1 MQTTPKRPPRT
12 PRTPKAAAPPSSA
25 RRPPAPRP
33 STMSLVERIT
43 ELQIRQVPLDTFA
56 NAMTPLLLDA
66 LETPAG
72 ALLLY
77 HAESE
82 ALELIGSR
90 GLSAAGL
97 RHLEKLRRGAP
108 DSWEIPLHGLMN
120 RKAYIIERPDDHPFV
135 PELVSREVV
144 PRAANLASI
153 PLYRGPLPVGVLLA
167 IADRRAIGEREIFAC
182 VLAFDALALALDG
195 YVRARAWTSP
205 SIADGAADAAP
216 ASTAES
222 AVACE
227 PWVDP
232 GELASRL
239 ETERGG
245 EQAAGD
251 ALAARLAETER
262 RLAAAHAAIERA
274 TASRVT
280 LVADA
285 DAQRRS
291 ALAAEQ
297 QRAEHEIDEMRDM
310 LAAREREMQA
320 ARDHLETELR
330 TVETTHE
337 AELGSL
343 RATNEAEL
351 RAATAAR
358 DATIADGGRALA
370 AIRAEH
376 ERTCAALTDERDQAR
391 VAAAEAGG
399 LVRQLRSTVEAAAR
413 ERDDLRGAHAEA
425 SARRDTA
432 LADASR
438 LGDEAAELRAEVGR
452 LREER
457 ARVVAAVDEPGA
469 EPALVIRALHEKV
482 ASLESEI
489 AAHAAERAEVARRA
503 ASQAERLAQQ
513 LAAQHREAD
522 ELRSTHERS
531 VTELRAAH
539 ARDLDDL
546 RVSGERALAAAI
558 GEQERVGADRDA
570 QHEAALAALRSAHA
584 EELTRA
590 VTERDAQ
597 RHEAE
602 GLATQCDDLEGR
614 LAWALAERE
623 EAASAAAV
631 RERAALA
638 RLEAARRDVLAER
651 ARLADERDA
660 AERARLDAARRM
672 TALEEDV
679 VARDE
684 RATALQRELEEQVA
698 QLSAARAE
706 IARLEEDRERVLAV
720 VDDPGTE
727 PAAVIQA
734 LRERVAS
741 FEAQVRGIDEERAQA
756 ATRAASDAEQAEHR
770 VALVRRELAEARAQ
784 HRAGLE
790 EAQTTARRELEAGVA
805 EQRREREADATAH
818 REEIAA
824 LRDAAERVDAERRSA
839 IGHLERDRDAALA
852 GVRALRAVVTERE
865 ASLHDRDDALAD
877 VGAARARVEEVAA
890 TTAAELASIR
900 TAGAALATERDALQA
915 RVATLVAADAER
927 AAQLAALRQERASE
941 QAARVESE
949 SRAEQLATELAVIQ
963 AEALR
968 LREDRARVLA
978 AVDDEGAEPAAVV
991 RALRERLVAVEGQLE
1006 AYAAERA
1013 ELGRRAAAEA
1023 RAAEERL
1030 AIVRAE
1036 RDAAESEYR
1045 REREAAEAE
1054 RQRDHELAD
1063 AEHARERDAIE
1074 AERRREGDHVEA
1086 GHRREFETL
1095 RAAHARTVEETVG
1108 EHRRL
1113 VEEIARVHRGK
1124 LAELATAHER
1134 ALTERGAEIT
1144 RLDSERRAMLKQAET
1159 LRAAL
1164 AAAEQARD
1172 AAQRARGAGAALSIA
1187 TPPHATT
1194 PIAGDGAA
1202 GALDVST
1209 PSFET
1214 AASST
1219 SSATSTDESAAPA
1232 ISSTP
1237 TIEVVQRDGH
1247 HILESD
1253 AARWELIYAALSAA
1267 LPPTAG
1273 RSLMIANLLA
1283 AFPSRLYDLTAAA
1296 TAGTMLVGYAADAH
1310 DRSCILG
1317 AVRCFVDPPTAAEA
1331 AAVLEAMPRGTR
1343 RVLTLSEDVEAFL
1356 EAKIGL
1362 AKAGHSVSMAC
1373 DAKQATDLLGM
1384 LTPDAVF
1391 VDVRTAPTAASEF
1404 LSALAPE
1411 SGRVV
1416 VVLVHG
1422 DPAGNLLPCVIQR
1435 LLRPAPLDPA
1445 ALVETCRAVLAGPP
1459 SAAARSAPVKAI
1471 RPFERPKPALP
1482 RKPLARRLIPRRR

>member
-1 MQTTPKRPPRT
+1 
-12 PRTPKAAAPPSSA
+12 
-25 RRPPAPRP
+25 
-33 STMSLVERIT
+33 MSLVERIT

-56 NAMTPLLLDA
+56 NAITPLLLDA
-66 LETPAG
+66 LDTPAG

-97 RHLEKLRRGAP
+97 RHLEKLRRGAA

-167 IADRRAIGEREIFAC
+167 IADRRAIGEREIFAY

-205 SIADGAADAAP
+205 SIADGAADVAP

-274 TASRVT
+274 TANRVT

-291 ALAAEQ
+291 ALVAEQ

-320 ARDHLETELR
+320 ARDHVETALR
-330 TVETTHE
+330 TAETTHE

-343 RATNEAEL
+343 RATHEAEL

-358 DATIADGGRALA
+358 DATIADGERALA

-376 ERTCAALTDERDQAR
+376 ERTCAALTDERDHAR

-399 LVRQLRSTVEAAAR
+399 LVRQLRSTVDAAAR
-413 ERDDLRGAHAEA
+413 ERDDLRSAHAEA
-425 SARRDTA
+425 SARRDAA
-432 LADASR
+432 LTDASR

-457 ARVVAAVDEPGA
+457 ARVIAAVDEPGA

-503 ASQAERLAQQ
+503 ASQAEQLAQQ
-513 LAAQHREAD
+513 LAAQHREVD
-522 ELRSTHERS
+522 ELRSAHERS
-531 VTELRAAH
+531 VAEMRAAH
-539 ARDLDDL
+539 ARGLDDL
-546 RVSGERALAAAI
+546 RVGGERALAAAI
-558 GEQERVGADRDA
+558 GEQERVRADRDT

-590 VTERDAQ
+590 ATERDAR
-597 RHEAE
+597 RHEVE

-623 EAASAAAV
+623 EAAAAAAV

-660 AERARLDAARRM
+660 AERARLDAVRRM

-698 QLSAARAE
+698 QLSAARTE

-784 HRAGLE
+784 HRAALE
-790 EAQTTARRELEAGVA
+790 EAQTTARRELEAAVA

-824 LRDAAERVDAERRSA
+824 SRDAAERVDAERRSA

-865 ASLHDRDDALAD
+865 ASLRDRDDALAD

-900 TAGAALATERDALQA
+900 KAGAALATERDALQA
-915 RVATLVAADAER
+915 RVETLVAADAER

-941 QAARVESE
+941 QAARVQSE

-978 AVDDEGAEPAAVV
+978 AVDDESAEPAAVV
-991 RALRERLVAVEGQLE
+991 RALRERLAGVEGQLE

-1054 RQRDHELAD
+1054 RQRDRELAD
-1063 AEHARERDAIE
+1063 AEHAREREVIE
-1074 AERRREGDHVEA
+1074 AERRRERGAVEA
-1086 GHRREFETL
+1086 EHRREFETL
-1095 RAAHARTVEETVG
+1095 RAAHARTVEETVS

-1113 VEEIARVHRGK
+1113 VEEIARAHRSE

-1159 LRAAL
+1159 LRAVL
-1164 AAAEQARD
+1164 AAAQARD

-1194 PIAGDGAA
+1194 PIAGDRAA
-1202 GALDVST
+1202 GAHDVGT
-1209 PSFET
+1209 QSFET

-1296 TAGTMLVGYAADAH
+1296 TAGTTLVAYAADAH

-1373 DAKQATDLLGM
+1373 DAKQAIDLLGM

-1459 SAAARSAPVKAI
+1459 SAVARTAPVKAI